1 MKHRLTFAN
10 VIGVLLENKKKKL
23 LKFNYKTIINDKNTL
38 TTNAL
43 KVILNGENKK
53 CKSSNTK
60 RKEIF

>member
-1 MKHRLTFAN
+1 M
-10 VIGVLLENKKKKL
+10 KKKKL

>member
-1 MKHRLTFAN
+1 M
-10 VIGVLLENKKKKL
+10 KKKKL
-23 LKFNYKTIINDKNTL
+23 LQFNYKTTKNDKNTL

-53 CKSSNTK
+53 YKSSNTK